1 MSRLP
6 DDFIFSQSSLG
17 DYVDCPRRFEL
28 KYLLEQRYPAPV
40 VAEQLEFERRTEQG
54 ARFHHLIHQH
64 QVGIPA
70 DKLTRHLDDDELL
83 AWFDL
88 YLRGGLDD
96 LPPER
101 YPEIALTVPLGDYA
115 LTAKFDL
122 IAVDPGGRAVIVDW
136 KTGGRVPRA
145 EALAGRMQTVVYRYV
160 LAKGG
165 AHLNGGAP
173 IPPERIEMRY
183 WYAQDAAAIRL
194 PYSAGAFTRDEAYLL
209 RLAAEIAAC
218 ADFPLTDD
226 ARKCAFCVYRALCDR
241 GDRAGSLANW
251 DGEAESDD
259 LSGFTLDIEQI
270 AEIAF

>member
-1 MSRLP
+1 MTLP

-17 DYVDCPRRFEL
+17 DYADCPRRFEL

-40 VAEQLEFERRTEQG
+40 AAEQLEFERRTEQG

-64 QVGIPA
+64 QVGIPP
-70 DKLTRHLDDDELL
+70 DLLTRHLDDDELA
-83 AWFDL
+83 AWFAL
-88 YLRGGLDD
+88 YLRTGLDD
-96 LPPER
+96 LPAER
-101 YPEIALTVPLGDYA
+101 FPEIALTVPLGDYA

-145 EALAGRMQTVVYRYV
+145 EALAERMQTVVYRYV

-183 WYAQDAAAIRL
+183 WYAQGGVSIRLSYDAAA
-194 PYSAGAFTRDEAYLL
+194 YARDEAYLL
-209 RLAAEIAAC
+209 RLAAEIAAR
-218 ADFPLTDD
+218 ADFPLTSET
-226 ARKCAFCVYRALCDR
+226 RRCAFCIYRALCDR
-241 GDRAGSLANW
+241 GDQAGSLANW